1 MTSSMT
7 LETSMK
13 RKGMTMHNLDYT
25 RTKGSGYTTNEGKRV
40 PVRISQGGTTTRG
53 SARTISGG
61 NKRR

>member
-1 MTSSMT
+1 
-7 LETSMK
+7 MK

-25 RTKGSGYTTNEGKRV
+25 RTKGSGYTTNEGKRK